1 MQPKSQEGWVSSN
14 GKICYVS
21 KYDLDAFLL
30 TKNCREIKL
39 TGVVHEGN
47 WIRPHAYITNH

>member
-1 MQPKSQEGWVSSN
+1 MQPKSQEGWVSRN
-14 GKICYVS
+14 GKIYYVS